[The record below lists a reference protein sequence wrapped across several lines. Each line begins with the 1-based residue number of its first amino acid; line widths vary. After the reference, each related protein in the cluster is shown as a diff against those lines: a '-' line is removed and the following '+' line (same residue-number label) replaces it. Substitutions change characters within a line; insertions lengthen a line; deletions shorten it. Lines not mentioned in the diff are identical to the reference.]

1 MEVYLIRHTE
11 TILSEGVCYGQTDV
25 HVKQPYL
32 TQFDSIVK
40 SIESQSVKI
49 YSSPLTRCTRLVH
62 HFRMYKEEIRFVK
75 SDNRLKEMNFGA
87 WEMKKWDEIDQG
99 ELNKW
104 MADFIN
110 VKTPKGECFLDLHSR
125 VKQFFDEEIISS
137 NNENE
142 TIVII
147 THAGVI

>member
-32 TQFDSIVK
+32 THFDSIVK

-49 YSSPLTRCTRLVH
+49 YSSPLTRCTRLAH

-75 SDNRLKEMNFGA
+75 SDNRLSGA
-87 WEMKKWDEIDQG
+87 ID
-99 ELNKW
+99 
-104 MADFIN
+104 
-110 VKTPKGECFLDLHSR
+110 
-125 VKQFFDEEIISS
+125 
-137 NNENE
+137 
-142 TIVII
+142 
-147 THAGVI
+147 